1 MKNWWNIVIF
11 GFILLPLAAG
21 LDLGGFEPNL
31 LIQEPWFVFASVFFL
46 FFAFIYAVFHQRFK
60 KNLGA
65 AIIISLII
73 AFIAT
78 AGVVGNDFIPGMG
91 ILQAFMVAALGG
103 VGLFLIVSFAKA
115 AYFNM
120 GLGGVFIVVGMFISI
135 FYWVPQM
142 SGNVNIPDWVI
153 GLAPGALVLGIPLI
167 IIGLILTVM
176 SAGREY

>member
-1 MKNWWNIVIF
+1 MKKSNIFIF
-11 GFILLPLAAG
+11 VLILLPIVAG
-21 LDLGGFEPNL
+21 LELGGFEPNL

-46 FFAFIYAVFHQRFK
+46 FFAFIYAVFQQRFK

-65 AIIISLII
+65 AIIIALIV

-78 AGVVGNDFIPGMG
+78 AGVVGEDFIPGMG

-103 VGLFLIVSFAKA
+103 VGLFLMVSFAKA

-120 GLGGVFIVVGMFISI
+120 GLGGLFVVVGMFISI

-142 SGNVNIPDWVI
+142 SGNVNIPEWVVS
-153 GLAPGALVLGIPLI
+153 LAPGALVLGIPLI
-167 IIGLILTVM
+167 IIGVILIIA
-176 SAGREY
+176 SAGRDY